1 MTFKP
6 IAHRIDPSLRRSTG
20 PSCRGGASSLLRLAR
35 PRPQVG
41 AGTRRPSWLQRA
53 AAYFRGPAVH
63 AYPVFGVSEYGVGS
77 TG

>member
-1 MTFKP
+1 MTLKA

-35 PRPQVG
+35 PGPQAG
-41 AGTRRPSWLQRA
+41 AGTRRPNWLQRA
-53 AAYFRGPAVH
+53 AAYFRSPAVRT
-63 AYPVFGVSEYGVGS
+63 YPAFGVSEYGVGS